1 MAYIVTKNII
11 DTKDNNR
18 FYEVG
23 DLYPRPDFA
32 VSGARIAELIEKSV
46 IVAESKAESAPAPA
60 EEVTPAGEVTPAEE
74 VTPAGDPE
82 KPLEKSKVAELKAL
96 LDEMGVDYEADAKKA
111 DLVALAQ
118 NVKGE

>member
-11 DTKDNNR
+11 DTKDNNH

-23 DLYPRPDFA
+23 DLYPRANFT
-32 VSGARIAELIEKSV
+32 VSGARIAELIEKGV
-46 IVAESKAESAPAPA
+46 LFAEGKAEAPAPA
-60 EEVTPAGEVTPAEE
+60 PTEEVAPAEE
-74 VTPAGDPE
+74 PE

-96 LDEMGVDYEADAKKA
+96 LDEMGIDYEADAKKA

>member
-23 DLYPRPDFA
+23 DLYPRPDFS
-32 VSGARIAELIEKSV
+32 VSGARIAELVGKSV
-46 IVAESKAESAPAPA
+46 IIAEGKTEAPAPA
-60 EEVTPAGEVTPAEE
+60 PTEEVAPAEE
-74 VTPAGDPE
+74 AEE
-82 KPLEKSKVAELKAL
+82 KPLEKLKVAELKEL
-96 LDEMGVDYEADAKKA
+96 LEKSGVEYEADAKKA

-118 NVKGE
+118 TIEGE

>member
-23 DLYPRPDFA
+23 DLYPRPDFT
-32 VSGARIAELIEKSV
+32 VSGTRIAELVGKGV
-46 IVAESKAESAPAPA
+46 INAEGKAEAQAPAPTEEVAPA
-60 EEVTPAGEVTPAEE
+60 EEAE
-74 VTPAGDPE
+74 E
-82 KPLEKSKVAELKAL
+82 KPLEKLKVAELKEL
-96 LDEMGVDYEADAKKA
+96 LEKSGVEYEADAKKA

-118 NVKGE
+118 TIEGE

>member
-23 DLYPRPDFA
+23 DLYPRPDFT
-32 VSGARIAELIEKSV
+32 VSGARIAELVGKGV
-46 IVAESKAESAPAPA
+46 IIAEGKAEAPPTEEVAPA
-60 EEVTPAGEVTPAEE
+60 EEAE
-74 VTPAGDPE
+74 E
-82 KPLEKSKVAELKAL
+82 KPLEKLKVAELKEL
-96 LDEMGVDYEADAKKA
+96 LEKSGVEYEADAKKA

-118 NVKGE
+118 TIEGE

>member
-23 DLYPRPDFA
+23 DLYPRPDFT
-32 VSGARIAELIEKSV
+32 VSGARIAELVGKGV
-46 IVAESKAESAPAPA
+46 IIAEGKAEAPAPA
-60 EEVTPAGEVTPAEE
+60 PTEEVAPAEE
-74 VTPAGDPE
+74 AEE
-82 KPLEKSKVAELKAL
+82 KPVEKLKVAELKEL
-96 LDEMGVDYEADAKKA
+96 LDTAGVEYEADAKKA

-118 NVKGE
+118 TIEGE

>member
-23 DLYPRPDFA
+23 DLYPRPDFT
-32 VSGARIAELIEKSV
+32 VSGARIAELVDKGV
-46 IVAESKAESAPAPA
+46 IIAEGKAEAPAPA
-60 EEVTPAGEVTPAEE
+60 PTEEVAPAEE
-74 VTPAGDPE
+74 AE
-82 KPLEKSKVAELKAL
+82 ELKVAELKEL
-96 LDEMGVDYEADAKKA
+96 LEKSGVEYEADAKKA

-118 NVKGE
+118 TIEGE

>member
-23 DLYPRPDFA
+23 DLYPRPDFS
-32 VSGARIAELIEKSV
+32 VSGARIAELVGKGV
-46 IVAESKAESAPAPA
+46 IIAEGKAEAPAPA
-60 EEVTPAGEVTPAEE
+60 PTEEVAPAEE
-74 VTPAGDPE
+74 AEE
-82 KPLEKSKVAELKAL
+82 KPLEKLKVAELKEL
-96 LDEMGVDYEADAKKA
+96 LDKAGVGYEADAKKA

-118 NVKGE
+118 TIEGE

>member
-11 DTKDNNR
+11 DTKDNNH

-23 DLYPRPDFA
+23 DLYPRPDFT
-32 VSGARIAELIEKSV
+32 VSGARIAELIEKGG
-46 IVAESKAESAPAPA
+46 IVAESKAEAAPAPA
-60 EEVTPAGEVTPAEE
+60 EEVAAVDEAE
-74 VTPAGDPE
+74 E

-96 LDEMGVDYEADAKKA
+96 LDEMGIDYEADAKKA

>member
-23 DLYPRPDFA
+23 DLYPRPDFT
-32 VSGARIAELIEKSV
+32 VSGARIAELVGKGV
-46 IVAESKAESAPAPA
+46 IIAEGKAEAPAPTKEVAPA
-60 EEVTPAGEVTPAEE
+60 EEAE
-74 VTPAGDPE
+74 E
-82 KPLEKSKVAELKAL
+82 KPLEKLKVAELKEL
-96 LDEMGVDYEADAKKA
+96 LEKSGVEYEADAKKA

-118 NVKGE
+118 TIEGE

>member
-23 DLYPRPDFA
+23 DLYPRPDFT
-32 VSGARIAELIEKSV
+32 VSGARIAELVGKGV
-46 IVAESKAESAPAPA
+46 IIAEGKAEVPAPAPT
-60 EEVTPAGEVTPAEE
+60 EEAGPAEE
-74 VTPAGDPE
+74 AEE
-82 KPLEKSKVAELKAL
+82 KPLEKLKVAELKEL
-96 LDEMGVDYEADAKKA
+96 LEKAGVGYEADAKKA

-118 NVKGE
+118 TITGE

>member
-11 DTKDNNR
+11 DTKDNNH

-23 DLYPRPDFA
+23 DLYPRPDFT
-32 VSGARIAELIEKSV
+32 VSGARIAELIEKGV
-46 IVAESKAESAPAPA
+46 IVAESKAESAPA
-60 EEVTPAGEVTPAEE
+60 EEVAPVEE
-74 VTPAGDPE
+74 PE

-96 LDEMGVDYEADAKKA
+96 LDEMGIDYEADAKKA

>member
-23 DLYPRPDFA
+23 DLYPRPDFT
-32 VSGARIAELIEKSV
+32 VSGARIAELVGKGV
-46 IVAESKAESAPAPA
+46 IIAEGKAEGKAEAPAPA
-60 EEVTPAGEVTPAEE
+60 PTEEVAPAEE
-74 VTPAGDPE
+74 AEE
-82 KPLEKSKVAELKAL
+82 KPLEKLKVAELKEL
-96 LDEMGVDYEADAKKA
+96 LEKSGVEYEADAKKA

-118 NVKGE
+118 TIEGE